1 MGGFYYYYLSKI
13 SWYFVNQAQEQILH
27 SNVNDQLPSV
37 AILAVISAVQE
48 NRLQKNAGL
57 IDKAIVENLFNVEQ
71 LFELGVLCA
80 KNSRFDDALLIF
92 DKLIPFKNQEVLFF
106 YNIGLIFSIQNRHK
120 EAIEVYKKA
129 LSINP
134 NHSDTLT
141 NIGSSFAD
149 LGLNEEALLNLDL
162 AIKNNSMIAE
172 AWSNRAV
179 VLGRLQRL
187 REAEQSFKTALDLGK
202 NIDYLPGDW
211 VFARMKICEWN
222 NLQPEIT
229 NLLKRVMDNL
239 PVLRPFTA
247 LSLFNSE
254 EITSQVALNYSKK
267 ICKSL
272 QSASNWSI
280 KFTEGEKIR
289 LGYFSADFHNHATT
303 HLMAEFF
310 ELHDKKQFKLFAFS
324 FGPEVQDSHR
334 DRIKRSFNEFLEV
347 GHLSDFEISQLSKQ
361 KNIHIAIDLKGYTK
375 DSRPNIFSYRAA
387 PVQVNY
393 LGYPGSMMNKS
404 IDYIIA
410 DKVLIPETNQKYFS
424 EKIIYLPHC
433 YQVNDSRKFI
443 SEKKFSRKEFDLPED
458 AFVFCCFNNNYK
470 ILPETFE
477 SWMRMLKKVDG
488 SVLWLLEDNEWARGN
503 LKKEAENFDIDP
515 SRLIFAKRM
524 PLEDHLA
531 RHQLA
536 DLFLDTSP
544 YNAHTTAS
552 DALWAG
558 LPILTL
564 IGNTFAG
571 RVCSSLLMAIDLADL
586 ITESR
591 EDYENLAIELATD
604 PLRLNSIRERLKQN
618 RTSSPLFNSSLTTK
632 QIEKAFQKI
641 LQCSLN
647 GATPENLVIE
657 SH

>member
-1 MGGFYYYYLSKI
+1 MSKI
-13 SWYFVNQAQEQILH
+13 TWYFVNQAQEQILH

-324 FGPEVQDSHR
+324 FGSQVQDSHR

>member
-1 MGGFYYYYLSKI
+1 
-13 SWYFVNQAQEQILH
+13 
-27 SNVNDQLPSV
+27 VNDQLPSV

-48 NRLQKNAGL
+48 NRLHKNAGL
-57 IDKAIVENLFNVEQ
+57 IDKAIAENQLHLEQ

-80 KNSRFDDALLIF
+80 KNSKFDDALLIF
-92 DKLIPFKNQEVLFF
+92 DKLVPFKNEEVLLF
-106 YNIGLIFSIQNRHK
+106 YNLGLIFSIQSRHK
-120 EAIEVYKKA
+120 EAIGAYKKA

-141 NIGSSFAD
+141 NIGSSLAD
-149 LGLNEEALLNLDL
+149 LGLNDEALLHLEL
-162 AIKNNSMIAE
+162 AIKNNPTIAE

-187 REAEQSFKTALDLGK
+187 KEAEHSFKTALDLSK

-211 VFARMKICEWN
+211 VFAKMKICDWN
-222 NLQPEIT
+222 NLQSKIT
-229 NLLKRVMDNL
+229 SLLTGVMSNL
-239 PVLRPFTA
+239 PVIRPFTA

-267 ICKSL
+267 ICQPF
-272 QSASNWSI
+272 QSSKNCSI
-280 KFTEGEKIR
+280 KLIAGEKIR

-310 ELHDKKQFKLFAFS
+310 ELHDKKQFELFAFS
-324 FGPEVQDSHR
+324 FGPQVEDSQR

-387 PVQVNY
+387 PIQVNY
-393 LGYPGSMMNKS
+393 LGYPGSMMNES

-410 DKVLIPETNQKYFS
+410 DKVLIPETNQQHFS

-433 YQVNDSRKFI
+433 YQVNDSRKVI
-443 SEKKFSRKEFDLPED
+443 SEKKFSREEFGLPKGV
-458 AFVFCCFNNNYK
+458 FVFCCFNNNYK

-477 SWMRMLKKVDG
+477 IWMRILKQVDG
-488 SVLWLLEDNEWARGN
+488 SVLWLLEDNEWASEN
-503 LKKEAENFDIDP
+503 LRKEAKNLDIDP
-515 SRLIFAKRM
+515 SRLIFAKRI
-524 PLEDHLA
+524 PLADHLA

-564 IGNTFAG
+564 IGDTFAG
-571 RVCSSLLMAIDLADL
+571 RVCSSLLMAIDLPDL

-591 EDYENLAIELATD
+591 EDYESLAIELATD
-604 PLRLNSIRERLKQN
+604 TLRLNSIKERLKRN
-618 RTSSPLFNSSLTTK
+618 RISSPLFQSSLITK

-641 LQCSLN
+641 LQRSLN
-647 GATPENLVIE
+647 GAIPENLMIE
-657 SH
+657 PH

>member
-1 MGGFYYYYLSKI
+1 VK
-13 SWYFVNQAQEQILH
+13 
-27 SNVNDQLPSV
+27 
-37 AILAVISAVQE
+37 
-48 NRLQKNAGL
+48 
-57 IDKAIVENLFNVEQ
+57 
-71 LFELGVLCA
+71 
-80 KNSRFDDALLIF
+80 
-92 DKLIPFKNQEVLFF
+92 
-106 YNIGLIFSIQNRHK
+106 
-120 EAIEVYKKA
+120 
-129 LSINP
+129 
-134 NHSDTLT
+134 
-141 NIGSSFAD
+141 
-149 LGLNEEALLNLDL
+149 
-162 AIKNNSMIAE
+162 
-172 AWSNRAV
+172 
-179 VLGRLQRL
+179 
-187 REAEQSFKTALDLGK
+187 
-202 NIDYLPGDW
+202 
-211 VFARMKICEWN
+211 
-222 NLQPEIT
+222 
-229 NLLKRVMDNL
+229 
-239 PVLRPFTA
+239 
-247 LSLFNSE
+247 
-254 EITSQVALNYSKK
+254 
-267 ICKSL
+267 
-272 QSASNWSI
+272 
-280 KFTEGEKIR
+280 KIR

-324 FGPEVQDSHR
+324 FGPQVQDSHR

-387 PVQVNY
+387 PIQVNY

-410 DKVLIPETNQKYFS
+410 DKVLIPETNQKYFC

-477 SWMRMLKKVDG
+477 SWMRILKKVDG

-544 YNAHTTAS
+544 VNAHTTAS

-641 LQCSLN
+641 LQRSLN

>member
-1 MGGFYYYYLSKI
+1 MSKI
-13 SWYFVNQAQEQILH
+13 TWYFVNQAQEQILH

-324 FGPEVQDSHR
+324 FGPQVQDSHR

>member
-1 MGGFYYYYLSKI
+1 MSKI
-13 SWYFVNQAQEQILH
+13 TWYFVNQAQEQILH

-48 NRLQKNAGL
+48 NRLQKNVGL

-280 KFTEGEKIR
+280 KFTGGEKIR

-324 FGPEVQDSHR
+324 FGPQVQDSHR

>member
-1 MGGFYYYYLSKI
+1 MSKI
-13 SWYFVNQAQEQILH
+13 TWYFVNQAQEQILH

-202 NIDYLPGDW
+202 NTDYLPGDW

-324 FGPEVQDSHR
+324 FGPQVQDSHR